1 MPCELCGREC
11 KGGREAIIDG
21 AKMFVCPDCMKYAE
35 GYVQQEPLKTSS
47 VLQPPRVFIKK
58 PKKMERDIYKEKGME
73 RELVTNWNHLIEQGR
88 KKKGLTREELGFK
101 IGERTVTIAK
111 LENGDLRPSDQ
122 TITKLEKE
130 LGIQL
135 MEEIK
140 SVSTGAGSQT
150 RTQGGFTLGDFIKTD
165 K

>member
-11 KGGREAIIDG
+11 KGGREAIVDG
-21 AKMFVCPDCMKYAE
+21 AKMFVCPDCIKYAE
-35 GYVQQEPLKTSS
+35 GPVQEEPVRPSRPPQTQQFIVKKTKR
-47 VLQPPRVFIKK
+47 P
-58 PKKMERDIYKEKGME
+58 ERDIYKDKGME
-73 RELVTNWNHLIEQGR
+73 KELVSNWNHLIEQAR
-88 KKKGLTREELGFK
+88 KKKSLTREELGFK

-122 TITKLEKE
+122 TIAKLEKE
-130 LGIQL
+130 LGISL

-140 SVSTGAGSQT
+140 TSPTGTQT
-150 RTQGGFTLGDFIKTD
+150 RAQGGFTLGDFIKTE